1 MEIEKNMEIKTYP
14 QMNKDLKDFLRLTE
28 QPMAIYAAARIE
40 ELEGQL
46 KEERRKRR
54 ELEKRMGKREGQ

>member
-1 MEIEKNMEIKTYP
+1 MKIRKEMEVNTYP
-14 QMNKDLKDFLRLTE
+14 QMNRDLKDLLRLTE

-54 ELEKRMGKREGQ
+54 ELEKSVAKREQ

>member
-1 MEIEKNMEIKTYP
+1 MKIKRDMTVNTYP
-14 QMNKDLKDFLRLTE
+14 QMNKELKNLLRLTE

-46 KEERRKRR
+46 RAEREKRR
-54 ELEKRMGKREGQ
+54 ELEKRIGKRES

>member
-1 MEIEKNMEIKTYP
+1 MKIRKEMEVNTYP
-14 QMNKDLKDFLRLTE
+14 QMNRDLKDLLRLTE

-54 ELEKRMGKREGQ
+54 ELEKSMAKREQ

>member
-1 MEIEKNMEIKTYP
+1 MKIRKKMEVNTYP
-14 QMNKDLKDFLRLTE
+14 QMNRDLKDLLRLTE

-54 ELEKRMGKREGQ
+54 ELEKSTAKREQ

>member
-1 MEIEKNMEIKTYP
+1 MKIEKDMTVNTYP

-46 KEERRKRR
+46 REEKKKRR
-54 ELEKRMGKREGQ
+54 ELEKRIRGRE

>member
-1 MEIEKNMEIKTYP
+1 MKIRKEMEVNTYP
-14 QMNKDLKDFLRLTE
+14 QMNRDLKDLLRLTE

-54 ELEKRMGKREGQ
+54 ELEKSVTKREQ

>member
-1 MEIEKNMEIKTYP
+1 MKIRKEMEVNTYP
-14 QMNKDLKDFLRLTE
+14 QMNRDLNDLLRLTE

-54 ELEKRMGKREGQ
+54 ELEKSVTKREQ